1 VYGKVTVGEI
11 ACGVHKKMRFCPNNN
26 ELVEVKNMK
35 ILEHKYATVACLL
48 VSLLFLSSFVIISD
62 SVNGTVKASAI
73 DGYDNLLQYEWTQT
87 HGDSAFARFSA
98 GPAPEAPDILWKAT
112 VKGIK
117 SYLTAFNGKVLV
129 TTKTSVIALDKDTGA
144 VIWNTSLPESQ
155 NWPEIFKI
163 DNSHMVVGNSCFDT
177 ETGNILWTS
186 SEFYSSS
193 EPLFVINCYSAE
205 EKLFYTKAESS
216 VQAWDFSDPSNPPTL
231 EWETYVAGGGSVGSG
246 IQYGD
251 GKVFPGSFESH
262 QMALDAKTGNVLWDT
277 ETTGAMLFS
286 GSYYE
291 GKFIRGGT
299 HDNRVYCFNASTGEI
314 LWTFDAET
322 EGGYFCVGPAV
333 AYERVY
339 MLNKDGTLYALD
351 INTGEEV
358 WTYTGP
364 GFLMFP
370 GNPTVADGK
379 VYATTGQSASY
390 DVEMGESEFAC
401 LDAYTGEL
409 IWKLPVE
416 SFAPRESVAIAYGT
430 IYMIPGNVTT
440 AVDTI
445 TGDEY
450 ATLDEVWALRSEP
463 WPMWRHD
470 PEHTAAG
477 QVGPAD
483 LTLRWKFT
491 TGGGVVS
498 SPSVAYG
505 RVYFGSQDKNVYCV
519 DARDSKLLWTFETG
533 ARIKS
538 SPAVVNGKVY
548 IGPDDGNIYCLDAF
562 NGSLVWKSDAG
573 GYIEAHFAAAVLLR
587 SSPMVVDCRVYVG
600 SLDTNVY
607 CLDADSGEVN
617 WKFKTGGYITSSPA
631 VVDGAVYVV
640 SQEPDSGALYKL
652 DAISGDVVWKM
663 SIPYQMLFMGGTDLH
678 ASPTVADGMVFVS
691 SNAKEYYGINTA
703 TGKIEWTYRAEGAEE
718 FILCSTI
725 YNAGKLYLIDKFSIM
740 CVDAKNGTAIWE
752 TYLGDELYVSPTY
765 ADDKLYIATDQR
777 SIYVLNATSG
787 EKLGHF
793 VTSSNSWSA
802 PTIYEGRVYV
812 GNNDWNVYCLDDTPV
827 TTGNVSVILDKNNVK
842 NGNFVT
848 GTGQLSP
855 AIAYAP
861 VTVFF
866 TKADGV
872 VNSVQAT
879 ADNYGSFSFR
889 YAPNVVGN
897 CTLSVWCSGTSYII
911 RSTDIQF
918 SVLNK
923 LGLEEDSDSST
934 AYIILVVILISV
946 ALIAAYW
953 FIRRKSRSSPIVIS
967 D

>member
-1 VYGKVTVGEI
+1 
-11 ACGVHKKMRFCPNNN
+11 
-26 ELVEVKNMK
+26 MK
-35 ILEHKYATVACLL
+35 ILRQKYEVVLCFLL
-48 VSLLFLSSFVIISD
+48 PLLILSPFIIIFD
-62 SVNGTVKASAI
+62 STSVTVKASI
-73 DGYDNLLQYEWTQT
+73 TTCPDDLLQYEWTQT
-87 HGDSAFARFSA
+87 HGDSGFTRFSP

-129 TTKTSVIALDKDTGA
+129 TTKTNVIALDKDTGL
-144 VIWNTSLPESQ
+144 VLWNTSLPESQ
-155 NWPEIFKI
+155 NWPEIYKI
-163 DNSHMVVGNSCFDT
+163 DNSHMVVGNCCFDT
-177 ETGNILWTS
+177 ETGDILWTS

-193 EPLFVINCYSAE
+193 APLFVINCYSEE
-205 EKLFYTKAESS
+205 EKLFFIKAESS
-216 VQAWDFSDPSNPPTL
+216 IQAWNFSDPSNPPTL
-231 EWETYVAGGGSVGSG
+231 EWQTYVSGGGSVGSG

-262 QMALDAKTGNVLWDT
+262 QMALDAKTGEILWDT

-339 MLNKDGTLYALD
+339 ILNKDGTLYSLD
-351 INTGEEV
+351 INTGDEV

-390 DVEMGESEFAC
+390 TVKMGESEFAC
-401 LDAYTGEL
+401 LDAYTGDL
-409 IWKLPVE
+409 IWKLPIE

-440 AVDTI
+440 AVDSI
-445 TGDEY
+445 SGDEY
-450 ATLDEVWALRSEP
+450 ATLDEVWALRTEP

-477 QVGPAD
+477 QVGPAN

-498 SPSVAYG
+498 SPSVVYG
-505 RVYFGSQDKNVYCV
+505 RVYFGSQDKNVYCIN
-519 DARDSKLLWTFETG
+519 ARDSQLLWTFETG

-548 IGPDDGNIYCLDAF
+548 VGPDDGNVYCLDAY
-562 NGSLVWKSDAG
+562 NGNLIWKKDAG
-573 GYIEAHFAAAVLLR
+573 GYIEAHFSAAVLLR
-587 SSPMVVDCRVYVG
+587 SSPMVVNGSVYVG
-600 SLDTNVY
+600 SLDTNLY
-607 CLDADSGEVN
+607 CLDADTGEIN
-617 WKFKTGGYITSSPA
+617 WIFKTKGYITSSPA
-631 VVDGAVYVV
+631 VADGVVYVV

-652 DAISGDVVWKM
+652 DAFSGDVIWNT
-663 SIPYQMLFMGGTDLH
+663 SIPYQVLFMGGTDLH
-678 ASPTVADGMVFVS
+678 ASPTVADGMVFAS
-691 SNAKEYYGINTA
+691 SNAKEYYGINAT
-703 TGKIEWTYRAEGAEE
+703 TGKIMWTYRAEGAEE

-725 YNAGKLYLIDKFSIM
+725 YKDGKLYLIDKFSII
-740 CVDAKNGTAIWE
+740 CVDAKNGTTYWG
-752 TYLGDELYVSPTY
+752 TYLGEELYVSPTY
-765 ADDKLYIATDQR
+765 ANDKLYITTDQR
-777 SIYVLNATSG
+777 SIYVLNATDGLNPTDVLNATDGLNTTGG

-793 VTSSNSWSA
+793 KTSSNSWSA

-812 GNNDWNVYCLDDTPV
+812 GNNDWNVYCLDDVPV
-827 TTGNVSVILDKNNVK
+827 TTGNISVILDKNEVK
-842 NGNFVT
+842 NGDIVT

-855 AIAYAP
+855 PIAYAP
-861 VTVFF
+861 LTMFF
-866 TKADGV
+866 TKSDGIV
-872 VNSVQAT
+872 ESIQGAT
-879 ADNYGSFSFR
+879 GNDGTFSFK
-889 YAPNVVGN
+889 YSPDLVGE
-897 CTLSVWCSGTSYII
+897 CTVSVWCSGTSYIM
-911 RSTDIQF
+911 RSQDVQF
-918 SVLNK
+918 NVLNK
-923 LGLEEDSDSST
+923 LGLEEESESPT
-934 AYIILVVILISV
+934 AYIILAVILVSFGLIV
-946 ALIAAYW
+946 AFW
-953 FIRRKSRSSPIVIS
+953 FIRRRSKSSTIVIS

>member
-1 VYGKVTVGEI
+1 
-11 ACGVHKKMRFCPNNN
+11 MRFCPNTK
-26 ELVEVKNMK
+26 ELFEVKNMK
-35 ILEHKYATVACLL
+35 ILAHKYAAVVCLL
-48 VSLLFLSSFVIISD
+48 VLLLILSSVMFSASLGGI
-62 SVNGTVKASAI
+62 VNASTTTYA
-73 DGYDNLLQYEWTQT
+73 DDLLQYEWTQT
-87 HGDSAFARFSA
+87 HGDSGFTRFSS
-98 GPAPEAPDILWKAT
+98 GPAPEAPDILWKAN

-117 SYLTAFNGKVLV
+117 SYLAAFNGKVLV
-129 TTKTSVIALDKDTGA
+129 TTKTNVIALDKDTGA
-144 VIWNTSLPESQ
+144 VLWNTSLPEIQ
-155 NWPEIFKI
+155 NWPEIYKI
-163 DNSHMVVGNSCFDT
+163 DDSHMVVGNCCLDT
-177 ETGNILWTS
+177 ESGEILWTS

-193 EPLFVINCYSAE
+193 APLFVINCYSAK
-205 EKLFYTKAESS
+205 EKLFFTKAESS
-216 VQAWDFSDPSNPPTL
+216 IQAWNFSDPSNSPTL
-231 EWETYVAGGGSVGSG
+231 TWETYVSGGGSVGSG

-262 QMALDAKTGNVLWDT
+262 QMALDAKTGEILWDT

-286 GSYYE
+286 GSYYD
-291 GKFIRGGT
+291 GRFIRGGT

-314 LWTFDAET
+314 SWTFDAET

-339 MLNKDGTLYALD
+339 MLNKDGTLYSLD
-351 INTGEEV
+351 INNGDKV

-390 DVEMGESEFAC
+390 TVEMGESEFAC

-409 IWKLPVE
+409 IWKLPTE

-440 AVDTI
+440 AVDSI
-445 TGDEY
+445 SGDEY
-450 ATLDEVWALRSEP
+450 DTLDEVWALRSEP

-477 QVGPAD
+477 QVGPAN

-519 DARDSKLLWTFETG
+519 DARNSKLLWRFETE

-538 SPAVVNGKVY
+538 SPAVVDGKVY
-548 IGPDDGNIYCLDAF
+548 IGPDDGNVYCLDAY
-562 NGSLVWKSDAG
+562 NGNLIWKRDAG
-573 GYIEAHFAAAVLLR
+573 GYIEAHFSAAVQLR
-587 SSPMVVDCRVYVG
+587 SSPMVVNSSVYVG
-600 SLDTNVY
+600 SLDTNLY
-607 CLDADSGEVN
+607 CLDADNGEIN
-617 WKFKTGGYITSSPA
+617 WMFKTEGYITSSPA

-652 DAISGDVVWKM
+652 DAISGDVIWNT
-663 SIPYQMLFMGGTDLH
+663 SIPYQVLFVGGTDLH
-678 ASPTVADGMVFVS
+678 ASPTVAEGMVYAS
-691 SNAKEYYGINTA
+691 SNAMEYYGINAT

-718 FILCSTI
+718 FIVCSTI
-725 YNAGKLYLIDKFSIM
+725 YKDGKLYLIDKFSIM
-740 CVDAKNGTAIWE
+740 CVDAKNGTAYWG

-765 ADDKLYIATDQR
+765 ADNKLYITTDQR
-777 SIYVLNATSG
+777 SIFVLNATGG
-787 EKLGHF
+787 EKLGHY
-793 VTSSNSWSA
+793 VTNSNSWSA
-802 PTIYEGRVYV
+802 PTIYEGRVYI
-812 GNNDWNVYCLDDTPV
+812 GNNDWNVYCLDDTPF
-827 TTGNVSVILDKNNVK
+827 TTGNIFVALDKDEVK
-842 NGNFVT
+842 NGDFVT
-848 GTGQLSP
+848 GTGHLSP

-866 TKADGV
+866 TKSDGIVESIQATTGNDGV
-872 VNSVQAT
+872 
-879 ADNYGSFSFR
+879 FSFK
-889 YAPNVVGN
+889 YSPDVVGE
-897 CTLSVWCSGTSYII
+897 CTVSVWCSGTSYIM
-911 RSTDIQF
+911 RSPDVQF
-918 SVLNK
+918 DVLNK
-923 LGLEEDSDSST
+923 LGLEEDSESPT
-934 AYIILVVILISV
+934 QYLILAVILVSVGLIV
-946 ALIAAYW
+946 AFW
-953 FIRRKSRSSPIVIS
+953 FIRRRSRSSTIVIS